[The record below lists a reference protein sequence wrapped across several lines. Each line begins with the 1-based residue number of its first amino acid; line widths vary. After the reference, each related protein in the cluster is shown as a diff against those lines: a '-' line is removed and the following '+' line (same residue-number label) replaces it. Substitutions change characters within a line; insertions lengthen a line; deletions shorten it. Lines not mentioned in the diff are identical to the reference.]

1 MNGSDIL
8 VVLIA
13 AILTALLGFYFF
25 GPKKRQAAVVEEG
38 VQTVTITV
46 KGGYSPDVVQIV
58 RGVPVRIRFDRQESG
73 DCSSRVVM
81 PDFKINQG
89 LPADAVTVVEFTP
102 EQTGEFAIR
111 VWHEHASRPPRRR

>member
-25 GPKKRQAAVVEEG
+25 GPKKRQAAVVVKEG

-46 KGGYSPDVVQIV
+46 KGGYSPDVIKSFEVFPSASCLTG
-58 RGVPVRIRFDRQESG
+58 R
-73 DCSSRVVM
+73 SRVT
-81 PDFKINQG
+81 
-89 LPADAVTVVEFTP
+89 ARP
-102 EQTGEFAIR
+102 ESY
-111 VWHEHASRPPRRR
+111 SRTSRSTRDCPRMR